1 MNFSKLQVLR
11 LEGNEISAGDMPSE
25 ATLCLRLA
33 TDIAVCNGSDPAAGG
48 SFVPSNFIIS
58 EWHEFALTYIF
69 IVGKFIV
76 PWDIL

>member
-25 ATLCLRLA
+25 AALCLRLA
-33 TDIAVCNGSDPAAGG
+33 TDYCRVMAVTQQQGALCFPPTLLYQNGMNCID
-48 SFVPSNFIIS
+48 V
-58 EWHEFALTYIF
+58 HF

-76 PWDIL
+76 PWDVV